1 MFTTNNTATELV
13 ESGVSVTTLFFL
25 KSTVMQTIPW
35 LVLVT
40 PLLVIDGIVGVR
52 ATKMR
57 YEKSHDEKDRFT
69 FSRLFRK
76 SVGKVFEYISWCIL
90 GAGLAVISNKE
101 WAAWAVLS
109 LPFISELVSIW
120 GHKLELQGV
129 ELSLKQAWR
138 LIVRKIAE
146 RFGVNI
152 EKEDADELIK
162 GETDNESE

>member
-35 LVLVT
+35 LVLAL
-40 PLLVIDGIVGVR
+40 PLLVMDAIVGVR
-52 ATKMR
+52 ATNMR
-57 YEKSHDEKDRFT
+57 YEKNHDEKDRFT

-76 SVGKVFEYISWCIL
+76 SIGKIFEYISWCIL
-90 GAGLAVISNKE
+90 GAGIAVLSNKG
-101 WAAWAVLS
+101 WAAWAVLA
-109 LPFISELVSIW
+109 LPFISEAISIW
-120 GHKLELQGV
+120 GHKLELQGI

-152 EKEDADELIK
+152 EKEDAEELIK
-162 GETDNESE
+162 GETGDESK